1 MIVRHLKQT
10 VGTDREVKAPGGQ
23 WQSNRLL
30 LAHEGM
36 GFSFHITTIHAH
48 SETYIHYKH
57 HLEAVYCIK
66 GRGEIECIDGE
77 THAIEPGM
85 MYALNLNDAHHLRA
99 FGEPLELACV
109 FNPPISGQEVH
120 GPDGAYPPAEG

>member
-1 MIVRHLKQT
+1 MRHYKDT
-10 VGTDREVKAPGGQ
+10 VGTDREVKAPGGT

-30 LAHEGM
+30 LADEGM
-36 GFSFHITTIHAH
+36 GFSFHITTIHANT
-48 SETYIHYKH
+48 ETYIHYKH

-66 GRGEIECIDGE
+66 GRGEIETIDDGKVY
-77 THAIEPGM
+77 AIEPGM
-85 MYALNLNDAHHLRA
+85 MYALNRHDAHHLRA

-109 FNPPISGQEVH
+109 FNPPISGREVH